1 MTTKCRFCKGAG
13 SEPGFTECVWCD
25 SSGVDGGIQPGA
37 LKKALAPRF
46 NKGDTDPVGDCDKF
60 EAGIHVGAW
69 LQRIAVYG
77 DSPADAEALRDETL
91 NALVS
96 NAALREELCARA
108 GTIGRLTGERD
119 ALQALLT
126 AADERADVQASAL
139 ARIHDRCEAFIED
152 ERDMPII
159 SVEVIR
165 DIAARAALTPAEA
178 AKCAR
183 CDRSTVEQCDDAGC
197 GFLGAGNG
205 APELV
210 EEEPYYPHDHK
221 DTKSPCKKCNAPW
234 GVAYNC
240 VASGT
245 TGKARDV

>member
-1 MTTKCRFCKGAG
+1 MTTKCGFCKGAG
-13 SEPGFTECVWCD
+13 IEPGFTECVWCD
-25 SSGVDGGIQPGA
+25 SSGNDGGITPDA

-126 AADERADVQASAL
+126 AADERADQAVTIIGKWKEIFGESMARRSELYVTTDAFL
-139 ARIHDRCEAFIED
+139 AELKPADDEMTDADWQLKDDMDRYDD
-152 ERDMPII
+152 E
-159 SVEVIR
+159 
-165 DIAARAALTPAEA
+165 
-178 AKCAR
+178 
-183 CDRSTVEQCDDAGC
+183 
-197 GFLGAGNG
+197 
-205 APELV
+205 
-210 EEEPYYPHDHK
+210 K
-221 DTKSPCKKCNAPW
+221 DQP
-234 GVAYNC
+234 
-240 VASGT
+240 
-245 TGKARDV
+245 